1 MYIKLTNG
9 NPTIHTLGQLR
20 RDNPNTS
27 FPKRIS
33 DDILAEY
40 DVYSLAVANDPTHN
54 EQTHRVVMGDIKLVD
69 SAWVHSKKLEV
80 RSNVEE
86 IIREERNKR
95 LALTDYMALSDVALH
110 PTVHHYRQQLR
121 DVPEQ
126 DGFPM
131 SVVWPVKDGDPL

>member
-20 RDNPNTS
+20 RDNPNTG
-27 FPKRIS
+27 FPKRIP
-33 DDILAEY
+33 DEIMAEY
-40 DVYSLAVANDPTHN
+40 GVYPLTIANDPTHN
-54 EQTHRVVMGDIKLVD
+54 EQTHYVVMGDIKLVD
-69 SAWVHSKKLEV
+69 NAWVHSKELEV

-95 LALTDYMALSDVALH
+95 LAVTDYMALVDGGLTQEQH
-110 PTVHHYRQQLR
+110 TYRQELR
-121 DVPEQ
+121 NVPEQ